1 MTGVTPGADPAELI
15 PGDPDGVEQVAARL
29 ARVAGSAA
37 DAAGT
42 LHTLDADVWAGEA
55 AELYR
60 GAIGDV
66 PDRLIRAADAFG
78 TAAQALRDFAQ
89 VLRDA
94 RSTAGT
100 AVRMVE
106 RSTAETAAADQ
117 QSADALLARAT
128 AEVDAAGRLAAE
140 RLARA
145 QADAPTLPPAGAG
158 TDLALRIDTE
168 HQLDDPD
175 GFVSTPD
182 GWGDSVA
189 DMRYTSAHDVPFFGA
204 LGGEA
209 GQPASGVDGWQ
220 EWATSGSGRDIGVI
234 EAGTVAAAGAAVA
247 AVTVIGRRRDRTALS
262 LVGLDEDELRRRR
275 DELGGSRRLR
285 DGEVGPVRAARLG
298 TAATW
303 RTRLAPA
310 ARPPGTVQHW
320 TGPGGGR
327 PAHGSAP
334 ADGSGSVDR
343 DVRGAVLRIGRPTH
357 EAS

>member
-1 MTGVTPGADPAELI
+1 PRRLEPEPARRVRASGAAGSPAAHRRRRIPPGRAALARPPRPRGRRRAGMTGVTPGADPAELI
-15 PGDPDGVEQVAARL
+15 PGDPDGIEQVAARL

-60 GAIGDV
+60 GALGDV

-78 TAAQALRDFAQ
+78 TAAQALRD
-89 VLRDA
+89 
-94 RSTAGT
+94 
-100 AVRMVE
+100 
-106 RSTAETAAADQ
+106 
-117 QSADALLARAT
+117 RAT

-175 GFVSTPD
+175 RFVSTPD

-234 EAGTVAAAGAAVA
+234 EAGTVTAAGAAIA
-247 AVTVIGRRRDRTALS
+247 A
-262 LVGLDEDELRRRR
+262 
-275 DELGGSRRLR
+275 
-285 DGEVGPVRAARLG
+285 
-298 TAATW
+298 
-303 RTRLAPA
+303 
-310 ARPPGTVQHW
+310 
-320 TGPGGGR
+320 
-327 PAHGSAP
+327 
-334 ADGSGSVDR
+334 
-343 DVRGAVLRIGRPTH
+343 
-357 EAS
+357 

>member
-29 ARVAGSAA
+29 TRVAGSAS

-42 LHTLDADVWAGEA
+42 LHTLDTDVWTGEA

-60 GAIGDV
+60 GAVGDV
-66 PDRLIRAADAFG
+66 PERLTRAAEAFG
-78 TAAQALRDFAQ
+78 TAAQALRDYARA
-89 VLRDA
+89 LRDG
-94 RSTAGT
+94 RSTAT
-100 AVRMVE
+100 SAVRMVE
-106 RSTAETAAADQ
+106 RSTPETAAADR

-145 QADAPTLPPAGAG
+145 QADAPTRPPAGA
-158 TDLALRIDTE
+158 DLALRVDTE

-175 GFVSTPD
+175 GYVSTPD

-189 DMRYTSAHDVPFFGA
+189 DMRYTSTHDVPFAGA

-209 GQPASGVDGWQ
+209 GQPSSGVDGWQ

-234 EAGTVAAAGAAVA
+234 EAATVAAAGAAVA

-275 DELGGSRRLR
+275 DELGGSRRQR
-285 DGEVGPVRAARLG
+285 DDGLGPVRAARLG
-298 TAATW
+298 PAATW

-320 TGPGGGR
+320 TGSGVGR

-334 ADGSGSVDR
+334 PTA
-343 DVRGAVLRIGRPTH
+343 RGRSTVT
-357 EAS
+357 

>member
-29 ARVAGSAA
+29 TRVAGSAS

-42 LHTLDADVWAGEA
+42 LHTLDTDVWTGEA

-60 GAIGDV
+60 GAVGDV
-66 PDRLIRAADAFG
+66 PERLTRAAEAFG
-78 TAAQALRDFAQ
+78 TAAQALRDYARA
-89 VLRDA
+89 LRDG
-94 RSTAGT
+94 RSTAT
-100 AVRMVE
+100 SAVRMVE
-106 RSTAETAAADQ
+106 RSTPETAAADR

-145 QADAPTLPPAGAG
+145 QADAPTRPPAGA
-158 TDLALRIDTE
+158 DLALRVDTE

-175 GFVSTPD
+175 GYVSTPG

-189 DMRYTSAHDVPFFGA
+189 DMRYTSTHDVPFAGA

-209 GQPASGVDGWQ
+209 GQPSSGVDGWQ

-234 EAGTVAAAGAAVA
+234 EAATVAAAGAAVA

-275 DELGGSRRLR
+275 DELGG
-285 DGEVGPVRAARLG
+285 VPAAAR
-298 TAATW
+298 
-303 RTRLAPA
+303 RR
-310 ARPPGTVQHW
+310 V
-320 TGPGGGR
+320 
-327 PAHGSAP
+327 
-334 ADGSGSVDR
+334 GSGSCRPARSGRYLAHAACTRGPSARYGPGLDRLGGRSAGARQRRRRLGVDR
-343 DVRGAVLRIGRPTH
+343 P
-357 EAS
+357 

>member
-1 MTGVTPGADPAELI
+1 MTRVTPGADPAELV
-15 PGDPDGVEQVAARL
+15 PGDPDAVDQVAARFT
-29 ARVAGSAA
+29 RVASSAG
-37 DAAGT
+37 DAAAK
-42 LHTLDADVWAGEA
+42 LHTLEDDVWTGDA
-55 AELYR
+55 AQLYR
-60 GAIGDV
+60 AAIGDV
-66 PDRLIRAADAFG
+66 PDQLTRAAEAFG
-78 TAAQALRDFAQ
+78 TAAQALRDYARA
-89 VLRDA
+89 LRDA
-94 RSTAGT
+94 RSTVAG

-106 RSTAETAAADQ
+106 RSTPETAAADQ

-128 AEVDAAGRLAAE
+128 GEVDAAGRVAAE

-158 TDLALRIDTE
+158 TDLALRVDTE

-189 DMRYTSAHDVPFFGA
+189 DMRYTSTHDVAFAGA

-209 GQPASGVDGWQ
+209 AQPAAGLDGWQ
-220 EWATSGSGRDIGVI
+220 QWATSGSGRDIGVI
-234 EAGTVAAAGAAVA
+234 EAGTVVAAGAAVA

-275 DELGGSRRLR
+275 DELGGSRRHR
-285 DGEVGPVRAARLG
+285 DGDLGPVRAARLG

-310 ARPPGTVQHW
+310 PRPAGTVQHW
-320 TGPGGGR
+320 TGSGGGR
-327 PAHGSAP
+327 PVHDSAP
-334 ADGSGSVDR
+334 ADGSGSIDQ
-343 DVRGAVLRIGRPTH
+343 DVRGAVLRIGRPAH

>member
-1 MTGVTPGADPAELI
+1 MIGVTPGADPAELV
-15 PGDPDGVEQVAARL
+15 PGDPDAVERVAARL
-29 ARVAGSAA
+29 TRVASSAS
-37 DAAGT
+37 DAAGR
-42 LHTLDADVWAGEA
+42 LRTLDTDVWTGAS

-66 PDRLIRAADAFG
+66 PERLTRAAEAFG
-78 TAAQALRDFAQ
+78 SAAQALRDYTRA
-89 VLRDA
+89 LRDA
-94 RSTAGT
+94 RSVATS

-106 RSTAETAAADQ
+106 RSTPETAAADQ
-117 QSADALLARAT
+117 QSADVLLARAT

-145 QADAPTLPPAGAG
+145 QAEAPTLPPAGVG
-158 TDLALRIDTE
+158 GDLALRVDTE
-168 HQLDDPD
+168 HRLDDPD

-189 DMRYTSAHDVPFFGA
+189 DMRYTSAHDVQFAGA

-209 GQPASGVDGWQ
+209 GQQASGADGWQ
-220 EWATSGSGRDIGVI
+220 EWAASGSGRGIGVV

-247 AVTVIGRRRDRTALS
+247 AVTMIGRRRDRTALS

-275 DELGGSRRLR
+275 DELGGPRGSREDAL
-285 DGEVGPVRAARLG
+285 GPARAARTG

-320 TGPGGGR
+320 TGSGVGR
-327 PAHGSAP
+327 PAHASAA
-334 ADGSGSVDR
+334 ADGSGSIDR
-343 DVRGAVLRIGRPTH
+343 DVRGAVLRIGRPAH

>member
-29 ARVAGSAA
+29 TRVAGSAS

-42 LHTLDADVWAGEA
+42 LHTLDTDVWTGEA

-60 GAIGDV
+60 GAVGDV
-66 PDRLIRAADAFG
+66 PERLTRAAEAFG
-78 TAAQALRDFAQ
+78 TAAQALRDYARA
-89 VLRDA
+89 LRDG
-94 RSTAGT
+94 RSTAT
-100 AVRMVE
+100 SAVRMVE
-106 RSTAETAAADQ
+106 RSTPETAAADR

-145 QADAPTLPPAGAG
+145 QADAPTRPPAGA
-158 TDLALRIDTE
+158 DLALRVDTE

-175 GFVSTPD
+175 GYVSTPD

-189 DMRYTSAHDVPFFGA
+189 DMRYTSTHDVPFAGA

-209 GQPASGVDGWQ
+209 GQPSSGVNGWQ

-234 EAGTVAAAGAAVA
+234 EAATVAAAGAAVA

-275 DELGGSRRLR
+275 DELGGSRRQR
-285 DGEVGPVRAARLG
+285 DDGLGPVRAARLG
-298 TAATW
+298 PAATW

-320 TGPGGGR
+320 TGSGVGR
-327 PAHGSAP
+327 PAHGSA
-334 ADGSGSVDR
+334 ADGSGSIDR

>member
-29 ARVAGSAA
+29 ARVAGSAS

-42 LHTLDADVWAGEA
+42 LHTLDTDGWTGEA

-60 GAIGDV
+60 GAVGDV
-66 PDRLIRAADAFG
+66 PERLTRAAEAFG
-78 TAAQALRDFAQ
+78 TAAQALRDYARA
-89 VLRDA
+89 LRDA
-94 RSTAGT
+94 RSTAT
-100 AVRMVE
+100 SAVRMVE
-106 RSTAETAAADQ
+106 RSTPETAAADR
-117 QSADALLARAT
+117 QSADVLLARAT
-128 AEVDAAGRLAAE
+128 ADVDAAGRLAAE

-145 QADAPTLPPAGAG
+145 QADAPTLPPAGA
-158 TDLALRIDTE
+158 DLALRVDTE

-175 GFVSTPD
+175 GYVSTPD

-189 DMRYTSAHDVPFFGA
+189 DMRYTSTHDVPFAGA

-209 GQPASGVDGWQ
+209 GQPSSGVDGWQ

-234 EAGTVAAAGAAVA
+234 EAATVAAAGAAVA

-262 LVGLDEDELRRRR
+262 LVGLDEDALRRRR
-275 DELGGSRRLR
+275 DELGGSRRRR
-285 DGEVGPVRAARLG
+285 DDGLGPVRAARLG
-298 TAATW
+298 PAATW

-320 TGPGGGR
+320 TGSGVGR
-327 PAHGSAP
+327 TAHDSA
-334 ADGSGSVDR
+334 AAGGSGSIDR

>member
-15 PGDPDGVEQVAARL
+15 PGDPDGVDRVAARL
-29 ARVAGSAA
+29 ARVAGSAS
-37 DAAGT
+37 DAAGK
-42 LHTLDADVWAGEA
+42 LHTLDTDVWTGEA
-55 AELYR
+55 SELYR
-60 GAIGDV
+60 AAIGDL
-66 PDRLIRAADAFG
+66 PDRLNRAAEAFG
-78 TAAQALRDFAQ
+78 IAAQALRDYARA
-89 VLRDA
+89 LRDA
-94 RSTAGT
+94 RSAAAG

-106 RSTAETAAADQ
+106 RSTPETAAADR

-128 AEVDAAGRLAAE
+128 ADVDAAGRLAAE
-140 RLARA
+140 RLALA
-145 QADAPTLPPAGAG
+145 QADAPALPPAGA
-158 TDLALRIDTE
+158 DLAARVDTE
-168 HQLDDPD
+168 HHLGDPN

-189 DMRYTSAHDVPFFGA
+189 DMRYTSTHDVHFAGA
-204 LGGEA
+204 LGGDA
-209 GQPASGVDGWQ
+209 GQPTSGADGWQ

-234 EAGTVAAAGAAVA
+234 EAGTVAAAGAALA

-275 DELGGSRRLR
+275 DELGGGRRHPEDEL
-285 DGEVGPVRAARLG
+285 GPVRAARLG
-298 TAATW
+298 TSATW

-320 TGPGGGR
+320 TDTGGGR

-334 ADGSGSVDR
+334 ADGSVSIDR
-343 DVRGAVLRIGRPTH
+343 DVRGAVQRIGRPTH

>member
-1 MTGVTPGADPAELI
+1 MTGVTPGADPAELV

-29 ARVAGSAA
+29 AQVAGSAA
-37 DAAGT
+37 DAAAK
-42 LHTLDADVWAGEA
+42 LHTLDTDVWSGEA
-55 AELYR
+55 ADLYR
-60 GAIGDV
+60 GAIGEV
-66 PDRLIRAADAFG
+66 PDRLARAAEAFG
-78 TAAQALRDFAQ
+78 TAAQALRDYARA
-89 VLRDA
+89 LRDA
-94 RSTAGT
+94 RSTAAD

-117 QSADALLARAT
+117 RSAEALLARAA
-128 AEVDAAGRLAAE
+128 AEVEAAGRLTAE

-158 TDLALRIDTE
+158 TDLALRVDTE
-168 HQLDDPD
+168 LQLDDPD

-189 DMRYTSAHDVPFFGA
+189 DMRYTSAHDVPFSGA
-204 LGGEA
+204 LGGEV
-209 GQPASGVDGWQ
+209 GQPTAAVDSWQ

-234 EAGTVAAAGAAVA
+234 ETATVAAAGAAVA

-275 DELGGSRRLR
+275 DELGGSRRHR
-285 DGEVGPVRAARLG
+285 GDGLGPVRAARLG
-298 TAATW
+298 TTATW
-303 RTRLAPA
+303 RTRVAPA
-310 ARPPGTVQHW
+310 AAPAGTVQHW
-320 TGPGGGR
+320 TGSGGGR

-334 ADGSGSVDR
+334 ADGSGSIDR
-343 DVRGAVLRIGRPTH
+343 DVRGAVLHTGRPAH

>member
-29 ARVAGSAA
+29 TRVAGSAS

-42 LHTLDADVWAGEA
+42 LHTLDTDVWTGEA

-66 PDRLIRAADAFG
+66 PDRLTRAAEAFG
-78 TAAQALRDFAQ
+78 TAAQALRDYARA
-89 VLRDA
+89 LRDA
-94 RSTAGT
+94 RSTAT
-100 AVRMVE
+100 SAVRMVE
-106 RSTAETAAADQ
+106 RSTPETAAADR

-145 QADAPTLPPAGAG
+145 QADAPTLPPAGA
-158 TDLALRIDTE
+158 DLALRVDTE

-175 GFVSTPD
+175 GYVSTPD

-189 DMRYTSAHDVPFFGA
+189 DMRYTSTHDVPFAGA

-209 GQPASGVDGWQ
+209 GQPTSGVDGWQ

-234 EAGTVAAAGAAVA
+234 EAATVAAAGAAVA

-275 DELGGSRRLR
+275 DELGGSRRQR
-285 DGEVGPVRAARLG
+285 DDGLGPVRAARLG
-298 TAATW
+298 PAATW

-320 TGPGGGR
+320 TGSGVGR

-334 ADGSGSVDR
+334 ADGSGSIDR